1 MRYTMI
7 CALLFCTLSA
17 VAQDQEA
24 MKKIE
29 SARIAL
35 ITERLNLTPEQAE
48 KFWPLYREYTQQR
61 QSLRKEFQSLR
72 RDSEDRQL
80 TDEESK
86 EVLQKGLN
94 LKERQLELDKNYTD
108 KLGTV
113 ITSNQIL
120 LLRKAED
127 DFKQM
132 IIKRLENRKENRERM
147 DRRIERKMNDQ

>member
-1 MRYTMI
+1 MKYKMI
-7 CALLFCTLSA
+7 FAFLFCAFST

-35 ITERLNLTPEQAE
+35 ITERLGLTPEQAE

-72 RDSEDRQL
+72 RNSEERQL

-86 EVLQKGLN
+86 EVLQKGLE

-113 ITSNQIL
+113 ITNNQIL

-147 DRRIERKMNDQ
+147 DRRIERKTNDQ

>member
-1 MRYTMI
+1 MKYNLI
-7 CALLFCTLSA
+7 FVLLFCTLSA

-35 ITERLNLTPEQAE
+35 ITERLSLTPEQAE

-61 QSLRKEFQSLR
+61 QTLRKEFQALR
-72 RDSEDRQL
+72 RSSEERQL

-86 EVLQKGLN
+86 EVLQKGLD
-94 LKERQLELDKNYTD
+94 LKERQLDLDKDYTD

-113 ITSNQIL
+113 ITNNQIL
-120 LLRKAED
+120 LLRKAEE

-132 IIKRLENRKENRERM
+132 IIKRIENRKENRERM
-147 DRRIERKMNDQ
+147 ERRIERKSNDQ